1 MTRSVQKIPL
11 DKITWPDQVR
21 DGHDEQDVASLA
33 ASFESLGNLYPVLVR
48 PNGEAFVGIDGQTR
62 CLAAARLGWK
72 NILAIV
78 DDAALGEG
86 DALLRALTANLVRS
100 DLKPRAKA
108 LGIKRYFGLTGCTA
122 SEAAAR
128 LGMTGGTITRLL
140 ALLDLPEA
148 IASQVDS
155 GAIGVSAGYQISRA
169 APEKQEE
176 LAAAVASGQV
186 TREEVADEV
195 ARQKKGCKKP
205 RRKRETTV
213 VIAVDVGRIAVTARE
228 LSLEVCEQCLQAAL
242 DKVRQVIA
250 RGGDLNQLKRLCGEE
265 AKAGAAA

>member
-1 MTRSVQKIPL
+1 MTRSVQRIPL
-11 DKITWPDQVR
+11 EKITWPDQVR
-21 DGHDEQDVASLA
+21 ESHDEQDVASLA

-48 PNGEAFVGIDGQTR
+48 PEGEGFVGIDGQTR
-62 CLAAARLGWK
+62 CLAAEKLGWK

-78 DDAALGEG
+78 DDAALSDG

-100 DLKPRAKA
+100 DLKPRSKA
-108 LGIKRYFGLTGCTA
+108 LGLKRYFDLTGCTA

-140 ALLDLPEA
+140 ALLDLPES

-169 APEKQEE
+169 APETQEE
-176 LAAAVASGQV
+176 LATAVASGAA
-186 TREEVADEV
+186 TREEVAAKV
-195 ARQKKGCKKP
+195 ASQKKGRKKP
-205 RRKRETTV
+205 RRMSEKTV
-213 VIAVDVGRIAVTARE
+213 VVATDMGRVTVTARE
-228 LSLEVCEQCLQAAL
+228 LSLEGCEQCLQAAIE
-242 DKVRQVIA
+242 KVRQVKA
-250 RGGDLNQLKRLCGEE
+250 SGGDLDQLKRLCDKE